1 MADYSSTGTF
11 NKKYFN
17 ERAFGA
23 YYDTIP
29 QERLNLLIKSGVL
42 QGNKKIRDLFASQ
55 TGAEYGIIPMIGR
68 LKGKPVNYDGK
79 TKYDEGKTLPT
90 YKQGVVVI
98 GRKDKFYEDDFTYDV
113 TSKKDFMSQVAD
125 QLGDYWDSAWEDVLL
140 IITKALFS
148 MKSDAGKVFA
158 SKHTYDISGETES
171 AVAETTLNT
180 ALQKACGD
188 RRRNFK
194 LAVANSVIVTNL
206 EGKKLVTNLR
216 YNDPNGIERELNIYT
231 WNGKLLIEYDEITEE
246 EGDPTYAKTSD
257 TSLTEGKTY
266 YTKSGSG
273 ASTKYTPVESP
284 VVGDIANYY
293 EISGYGDSKYVT
305 YVFGKGAFDYEDLGA
320 KVPHEMDRDA
330 DNDRDYLY
338 ERQRKVMAP
347 HGVSYLMKNQATD
360 SPTDE
365 ELADGANWDLVV
377 GSDGNTYNHK
387 EIAIARI
394 ISKG

>member
-1 MADYSSTGTF
+1 MADYTSTGTF

-125 QLGDYWDSAWEDVLL
+125 QLGDYWDSAWEDILL

-148 MKSDAGKVFA
+148 MKSDAGKIFA

-171 AVAETTLNT
+171 SVAETTLNT

-216 YNDPNGIERELNIYT
+216 YNDPNGIERELNVYT

-246 EGDPTYAKTSD
+246 REPTYAKTSD
-257 TSLTEGKTY
+257 TSLTKGKTY

-273 ASTKYTPVESP
+273 TNIKYTLVENP

-293 EISGYGDSKYVT
+293 EITGYGDSKYVT

-338 ERQRKVMAP
+338 ERQRKVIAP

-365 ELADGANWDLVV
+365 ELADGANWDLVE
-377 GSDGNTYNHK
+377 GSDGSSYNHK

>member
-1 MADYSSTGTF
+1 MADFTSTGTF

-42 QGNKKIRDLFASQ
+42 QGNNRIREMFASQ

-171 AVAETTLNT
+171 SVAETTLNT

-216 YNDPNGIERELNIYT
+216 YNDPNGIERELNVYT

-246 EGDPTYAKTSD
+246 EGDQIYAKTSD
-257 TSLTEGKTY
+257 KTLTEGKTY
-266 YTKSGSG
+266 YTKSG
-273 ASTKYTPVESP
+273 TNYTAVAEPSVENI
-284 VVGDIANYY
+284 GNYY
-293 EISGYGDSKYVT
+293 EVSGYGDSKYVT

>member
-1 MADYSSTGTF
+1 MGDYTSTGTF

-42 QGNKKIRDLFASQ
+42 QGNKKIRDLFATQ
-55 TGAEYGIIPMIGR
+55 TGAEYGIIPMVGR

-90 YKQGVVVI
+90 YKQGIVVI
-98 GRKDKFYEDDFTYDV
+98 GRKDKFYENDFTYDV

-125 QLGDYWDSAWEDVLL
+125 QLGDYWDSAWEDILL

-148 MKSDAGKVFA
+148 MESDAGKVFA
-158 SKHTYDISGETES
+158 AKHTYDISEETEGT
-171 AVAETTLNT
+171 VAETTLNT

-188 RRRNFK
+188 RRRKFK
-194 LAVANSVIVTNL
+194 LVVTNSVVVTNL
-206 EGKKLVTNLR
+206 EAKKLVTNLR
-216 YNDPNGIERELNIYT
+216 YNDANGIERELNLYT

-246 EGDPTYAKTSD
+246 AGKPVYAKTSD
-257 TSLTEGKTY
+257 SAIEEGKTY

-273 ASTKYTPVESP
+273 ANIKYTPVENP
-284 VVGDIANYY
+284 EVGNIGNYY
-293 EISGYGDSKYVT
+293 EITGYGDSKYVT

-330 DNDRDYLY
+330 DNDKDYLY
-338 ERQRKVMAP
+338 ERQRKVIAP
-347 HGVSYLMKNQATD
+347 HGVSYLMKKQATD

-365 ELADGANWDLVV
+365 ELANGENWDLVK
-377 GSDGNTYNHK
+377 GSDGSTYNHK

>member
-1 MADYSSTGTF
+1 MADFTSTGTF

-42 QGNKKIRDLFASQ
+42 QGNNKIREMFASQ

-158 SKHTYDISGETES
+158 SKHTYDISEETES
-171 AVAETTLNT
+171 SVAETTLNT

-216 YNDPNGIERELNIYT
+216 YNDPNGIERELNVYT

-246 EGDPTYAKTSD
+246 EGDPIYAKTSD
-257 TSLTEGKTY
+257 KTLTEGKTY
-266 YTKSGSG
+266 YTKSG
-273 ASTKYTPVESP
+273 TNYTAVAEPSVENI
-284 VVGDIANYY
+284 GNYY
-293 EISGYGDSKYVT
+293 EVSGYGDSKYVT

>member
-1 MADYSSTGTF
+1 MADFTSTGTF

-42 QGNKKIRDLFASQ
+42 QGNNRIREMFASQ

-90 YKQGVVVI
+90 YKQGVVAI

-158 SKHTYDISGETES
+158 SKHTYDISGEKES
-171 AVAETTLNT
+171 SVAETTLNT

-216 YNDPNGIERELNIYT
+216 YNDPNGIERELNVYT

-246 EGDPTYAKTSD
+246 EGNPIYAKTSD
-257 TSLTEGKTY
+257 KTLTEGKTY
-266 YTKSGSG
+266 YTKSG
-273 ASTKYTPVESP
+273 TNYTAVAEPSVENI
-284 VVGDIANYY
+284 GNYY
-293 EISGYGDSKYVT
+293 EVSGYGDSKYVT

>member
-1 MADYSSTGTF
+1 MADFTSTGTF

-42 QGNKKIRDLFASQ
+42 QGNNRIREMFASQ

-140 IITKALFS
+140 IITKALFL

-171 AVAETTLNT
+171 SVAETTLNT

-216 YNDPNGIERELNIYT
+216 YNDPNGIERELNVYT

-246 EGDPTYAKTSD
+246 EGDPIYAKTSD
-257 TSLTEGKTY
+257 KTLTEGKTY
-266 YTKSGSG
+266 YTKSG
-273 ASTKYTPVESP
+273 TNYTVVAEPSVENI
-284 VVGDIANYY
+284 GNYY
-293 EISGYGDSKYVT
+293 EVSGYGDSKYVT

-320 KVPHEMDRDA
+320 KIPHEMDRDA